1 MTANSNTFNAI
12 ELTDTD
18 LEHVTGGDAV
28 IAGPAINPVLQKAEQ
43 ELKDAYLK
51 NHPIHL
57 GTPFSVPNTPV
68 PTIPH

>member
-18 LEHVTGGDAV
+18 LEHVTGGDAGGATLAV
-28 IAGPAINPVLQKAEQ
+28 NPVLQKAEQ
-43 ELKDAYLK
+43 ELEAAYLK

-57 GTPFSVPNTPV
+57 GTPFS
-68 PTIPH
+68 IPHTAFPAIPH